1 MTNSWNWKLILEA
14 TVYAKGSRS
23 GMYSLFGDALERAKE
38 LPPEI
43 IIVPRLR
50 RQFEDEVK
58 ENSNEEFSS
67 ERYQYN
73 KQRPSTT
80 GMHCLKYLML
90 RIGLLG
96 CSQAEWERFLAYAE
110 KENLP
115 LPLIGQRRE
124 DYISNLLAQ
133 IFPKCSTMQLQ
144 TSDAFWLPAS
154 APVAMVPFDGS
165 QYENRDS
172 CCYLLNPSH
181 LENHSFKG
189 QIPFDDLFCGQ
200 DLTKVYVSDA
210 PSGQGNEIN
219 LRYKNLLGSPSS
231 GEEEFQAGK
240 QLKVF
245 FQNSLSGAQYFAH
258 GAEEIRY
265 SLEQSCD
272 ILEPIFQTHEK
283 VQLTQY
289 PWFEAML
296 QEETSLFS
304 WAQQY
309 TEEIAQSARLR
320 YTYHSPK
327 LFLDQ
332 IDLAYDSN
340 ILTLTFSHNGYLEQ
354 RVLRK
359 YLDKLRKKWKVKSS
373 LEEEEVQ
380 FLSLWKNS
388 LAEDYHGFS
397 QRKPEEKLWANVGG
411 GCWVITK
418 DGYLVLSYRG
428 NRVGEIPGIFSYS
441 ASGSYDYFSHDGS
454 TQTP

>member
-23 GMYSLFGDALERAKE
+23 GMYSLFGDALERARE

-43 IIVPRLR
+43 ILVPQLR

-133 IFPKCSTMQLQ
+133 IFPKCSTMQLR
-144 TSDAFWLPAS
+144 TSDAFWLPVS

-200 DLTKVYVSDA
+200 DLTKVYVSDD

-219 LRYKNLLGSPSS
+219 LRYKNLLGSPSN

-265 SLEQSCD
+265 SLEQSCN

-320 YTYHSPK
+320 YTYHPPK

-332 IDLAYDSN
+332 IDLAYDSD

-359 YLDKLRKKWKVKSS
+359 CLDKLRKNGKSKV
-373 LEEEEVQ
+373 L
-380 FLSLWKNS
+380 
-388 LAEDYHGFS
+388 
-397 QRKPEEKLWANVGG
+397 
-411 GCWVITK
+411 
-418 DGYLVLSYRG
+418 
-428 NRVGEIPGIFSYS
+428 
-441 ASGSYDYFSHDGS
+441 
-454 TQTP
+454 